1 VHPIGIVANPASGRD
16 VRRLLTNA
24 GTSTLDD
31 KVSVVRRFLVG
42 AVEAGATRFLVLP
55 EPQGIV
61 RRALATLPCAT
72 SLEVVV
78 AGALRH
84 HDERDTAAAAA
95 TMHEAACA
103 AVVVL
108 GGDGTN
114 RAVALGW
121 PDAPVIPLSTG
132 TNNAFPAAVE
142 ATVAGAAAGHLAAG
156 RCSLED
162 VATRAKVVRVEVEGE
177 QDDLALI
184 DVALL
189 REPPVAVGSLKPF
202 DPDLLVVAVLSRA
215 EAGAVGVSA
224 IGAVLLPTSATDE
237 RGVVVRLCPV
247 GAPDSSTVR
256 APTAPGTYLDVGVE
270 AWRAISLGEVVGVEG
285 PGILAFDGDRR
296 RIIAPGQRVRLR
308 VVRDGPWVIDV
319 GCTLATGAARAHW
332 LRG

>member
-1 VHPIGIVANPASGRD
+1 MHPIGIVANPASGKD

-31 KVSVVRRFLVG
+31 KVGVVRRFLVG
-42 AVEAGATRFLVLP
+42 AVEAGASRFLVLP
-55 EPQGIV
+55 EPHGIV
-61 RRALATLPCAT
+61 RRALSTLPCAS
-72 SLEVVV
+72 SLDVAV
-78 AGALRH
+78 AGGLRH
-84 HDERDTAAAAA
+84 HDERDTVVAAAAMGTA
-95 TMHEAACA
+95 GCA

-121 PDAPVIPLSTG
+121 PEAPVIPLSTG
-132 TNNAFPAAVE
+132 TNNAFPTAVE
-142 ATVAGAAAGHLAAG
+142 ATVAGVAAGHLATG

-162 VATRAKVVRVEVEGE
+162 VATRAKVVRIEVEGE

-202 DPDLLVVAVLSRA
+202 DPDHLAVAVLSRA

-224 IGAVLLPTSATDE
+224 IGGVLLPTSATDE
-237 RGVVVRLCPV
+237 RGVVVDLCPV
-247 GAPDSSTVR
+247 GAPGSRTVR
-256 APTAPGTYLDVGVE
+256 APTAPGTFLDVGVDG
-270 AWRAISLGEVVGVEG
+270 WRPVSLGEVVALEG

-296 RIIAPGQRVRLR
+296 RVVAPAQRVRVR

-319 GCTLATGAARAHW
+319 GTTLATDAARAHW
-332 LRG
+332 LRD